1 MVRKAWAAAALT
13 ALLIVAFGR
22 ASQTSASIKL
32 ARHPDY
38 HAGKIAFSYL
48 GDIWT
53 ANEDGSSPQRV
64 SDHRGHDM
72 YPRFSPDGRWIAFS
86 SNRYGNND
94 VFVVAATGG
103 APRRLTF
110 HSGNDEVVGWTRDS
124 KQVLFR
130 AAHGDGAFPNVATLY
145 QVPIDGGQEQP
156 LPVDWGY
163 YGSFSPDG
171 RQLVFN
177 RHPAVWTRQHYR
189 GSYAADLWI
198 ADLAAKSYTK
208 LLPDERYNR
217 YWPMWGADGAIYYVA
232 DPLPNDRSV
241 APGSPE
247 VRKSANNIYKIPAAG
262 GTPVQ
267 VTRHVD
273 GNLFWPSMSS
283 DGKVIVYEELFGIW
297 KLDVAS
303 GRTSEIRIEIAADE
317 KDNETDVDV
326 VKDEVDAFDL
336 SPSGRRAVIS
346 ARGQIFTI
354 ATERGD
360 IARVAPDEM
369 ASRNQ
374 FPKWSPDG
382 SYLAYMSD
390 KSGRDE
396 IWISDPDGRAPKKI
410 TDLDNEKGAIVW
422 TPDSKSLLYTAA
434 DKKLYAYAV
443 ADGRTTTVTS
453 SDVNRIGSVA
463 VSPDSKWVAFAK
475 QDRTLRS
482 HVYVAPIGGGEERHV
497 SDDRLLYS
505 ESNAV
510 WTADGRYLVFMSS
523 EGFSNGIATQG
534 GINTTTALWVQSLRD
549 QERDPM
555 NRDIDNEAQ
564 GLAAEAAARQQNAGR
579 GGRGQGGGDPGAAP
593 PPDVRID
600 WNGLARRARRVT
612 VPGTTLSGLTPAP
625 DGHTVALNVSTAGNG
640 GRGAGALG
648 DSGGGIYLVDVETS
662 QLTRV
667 PPAPPATADESTAPQ
682 GGPPAAGLG
691 SGIAFA
697 RDGRTLFFRLRN
709 NLFAAP
715 INLSAAASGTGGAQS
730 PVTGGRG
737 GRGGR
742 GAAPTDTAN
751 DGAAGTANAT
761 ARQVTYTANLEVDH
775 KALRAQVFNEGWR
788 IMKNRFYDAKM
799 HGANW
804 NAVKEMYE
812 PLLDNLVDEDELH
825 TIMMMMIGHLNAS
838 HTGVSG
844 GPNPMR
850 AAVQTRYPGF
860 DFVSDAS
867 GYYKVGHIYTAGPAD
882 HDYLKL
888 RPGHFVVALDG
899 HELKTSENYWRYLTI
914 AAGNKFHLLVNDK
927 PSRDGAWEVTI
938 APANGPEFGDLQY
951 ARWVDERREMVAKLS
966 NGEIGYLHIRAMDA
980 PSLRQF
986 QLDLAANRTRKAL
999 VIDQRF
1005 NGGGGI
1011 DQELLSIL
1019 AGREYQYT
1027 IGRDAGFQQPR
1038 PQNFYG
1044 PMVVMQNERSA
1055 SDAEMFPAGFKAL
1068 GLGKVVG
1075 VPTMGAVIGTGAYT
1089 LLDGSTIRT
1098 PASGVW
1104 TVTSQN
1110 MENYGVPPDVPV
1122 DNTPADFIK
1131 GRDAQI
1137 EKAVEVLKAEIA
1149 AKKSTTAQPQN

>member
-1 MVRKAWAAAALT
+1 MVRTGLAGVSITVLFILAL
-13 ALLIVAFGR
+13 GR
-22 ASQTSASIKL
+22 VPQTSGPIKL

-38 HAGKIAFSYL
+38 HAGKITFSYL

-53 ANEDGSSPQRV
+53 ANEDGSAPQRL

-94 VFVVAATGG
+94 VFVIPAAGG

-110 HSGNDEVVGWTRDS
+110 HTGNDEVVGWTRDS
-124 KQVLFR
+124 QSVLFR

-145 QVPIDGGQEQP
+145 EVPIAGGQERALP
-156 LPVDWGY
+156 LDWGY

-171 RQLVFN
+171 KQLVFN

-189 GSYAADLWI
+189 GSFAADVWI
-198 ADLAAKSYTK
+198 ADLAGKTYSK

-232 DPLPNDRSV
+232 DPLPSDRNV
-241 APGSPE
+241 VPGSAD
-247 VRKSANNIYKIPAAG
+247 VRKSVNNIYKIAVAG
-262 GTPVQ
+262 GQPVQ
-267 VTRHVD
+267 VTRHPD

-283 DGKVIVYEELFGIW
+283 DGKVIVYEEDFGIW
-297 KLDVAS
+297 KLDVAT
-303 GRTSEIRIEIAADE
+303 GRTNEIKIEIAADE
-317 KDNETDVDV
+317 KDNELEYETVTN
-326 VKDEVDAFDL
+326 EVDSFDI

-346 ARGQIFTI
+346 ARGQILTI
-354 ATERGD
+354 ATDRGD
-360 IARVAPDEM
+360 ITRVAPDNQ

-374 FPKWSPDG
+374 FPKWSADG
-382 SYLAYMSD
+382 KYIAYVSD

-396 IWISDPDGRAPKKI
+396 IWISDPEGRSPKRI

-434 DKKLYAYAV
+434 DKKLYSYSV
-443 ADGRTTTVTS
+443 ADGRTITVTS

-463 VSPDSKWVAFAK
+463 VSPDSKWVAFSK
-475 QDRTLRS
+475 LDRTLRS
-482 HVYVAPIGGGEERHV
+482 HVYIAPIAGGEERHV
-497 SDDRLLYS
+497 SDDRLLYA
-505 ESNAV
+505 ENNAV
-510 WTADGRYLVFMSS
+510 WTADGRYLVFTSA

-534 GINTTTALWVQSLRD
+534 GIGTTMTLWALSLRD
-549 QERDPM
+549 QERDPT

-564 GLAAEAAARQQNAGR
+564 GLAAEAAARQNAGR
-579 GGRGQGGGDPGAAP
+579 GGRGSADAAAP
-593 PPDVRID
+593 QPPDVHVD
-600 WNGLARRARRVT
+600 WNGLARRARRIT
-612 VPGTTLSGLTPAP
+612 VPGTALGGLTPAP
-625 DGHTVALNVSTAGNG
+625 EGHAVALNVSTPGNG
-640 GRGAGALG
+640 GRGQPALG
-648 DSGGGIYLVDVETS
+648 DNGSGIYIVDVES
-662 QLTRV
+662 GQLTRV
-667 PPAPPATADESTAPQ
+667 PPAPPATGEEVGATP

-691 SGIAFA
+691 SGMSFA
-697 RDGRTLFFRLRN
+697 RDGRTLYFRARN

-715 INLSAAASGTGGAQS
+715 INLNAATSGAGGTQPAAA
-730 PVTGGRG
+730 GGRG

-742 GAAPTDTAN
+742 GGAPAESSEPAG
-751 DGAAGTANAT
+751 GAPAT
-761 ARQVTYTANLEVDH
+761 ARQVTYTGNLEVDH
-775 KALRAQVFNEGWR
+775 RALRAQVFNEGWR

-804 NAVKEMYE
+804 NAVREMYE
-812 PLLDNLVDEDELH
+812 PLLENLVDEDELH

-838 HTGVSG
+838 HTGVNG

-850 AAVQTRYPGF
+850 NAVQTRYPGF
-860 DFVSDAS
+860 DLVADPS
-867 GYYKVGHIYTAGPAD
+867 GYYKVGHIYKNGPAD
-882 HDYLKL
+882 HDYFKL
-888 RPGHFVVALDG
+888 QSGHFVVSIDD
-899 HELKTSENYWRYLTI
+899 HELKTSDNYWRYLTI
-914 AAGNKFHLLVNDK
+914 AAGNKFHFLINDK
-927 PSRDGAWEVTI
+927 PSKDGAWEVAI
-938 APANGPEFGDLQY
+938 MPANGQAFGDLQY
-951 ARWVDERREMVAKLS
+951 ARWVDDRRDIVTKAS

-986 QLDLAANRTRKAL
+986 QLDLAANRTKKAL

-1011 DQELLSIL
+1011 DQELLGIL

-1027 IGRDAGFQQPR
+1027 VGRDAGVRQSR

-1075 VPTMGAVIGTGAYT
+1075 VPTMAAVIGTGSYT
-1089 LLDGSTIRT
+1089 LLDGSAIRT
-1098 PASGVW
+1098 PGSGVW
-1104 TVTSQN
+1104 TSTGQN
-1110 MENYGVPPDVPV
+1110 MENYGVPPDVLI
-1122 DNTPADFIK
+1122 DNTPADHVK
-1131 GRDAQI
+1131 GRDAQV
-1137 EKAVEVLKAEIA
+1137 EKAVETLKAQIG
-1149 AKKSTTAQPQN
+1149 KKST